1 MDVFVGAEYL
11 IANALIALKKKGI
24 NKISVSLLHSF
35 GIEVQQLCIEKSI
48 DAVFLLSKDSVSAAV
63 YNFSDYFTFEE
74 DKGESAICLNSSA
87 KIEDL
92 EKRFIG
98 YLPIALL
105 KVIMQSAQALGAA

>member
-11 IANALIALKKKGI
+11 IANALIALKKKGVD
-24 NKISVSLLHSF
+24 KIKVSILHSF
-35 GIEVQQLCIEKSI
+35 GIEVQKLCLEKSI
-48 DAVFLLSKDSVSAAV
+48 DAVFLLSKDSVTAAV
-63 YNFSDYFTFEE
+63 YNFSDYFTFVE
-74 DKGESAICLNSSA
+74 DTDGLAICLHSDA

-105 KVIMQSAQALGAA
+105 KVIIQSAQDLNAA